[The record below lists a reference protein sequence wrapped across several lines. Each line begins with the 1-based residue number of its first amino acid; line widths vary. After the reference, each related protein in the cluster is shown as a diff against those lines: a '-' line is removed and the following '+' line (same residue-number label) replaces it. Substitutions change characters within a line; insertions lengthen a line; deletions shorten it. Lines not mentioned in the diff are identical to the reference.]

1 MSGAGEVDGGGG
13 GGLVD
18 PRAVA
23 AGCILAL
30 AIAVPTI
37 TVSSLVGIDST
48 SDAVFVAYL
57 VYLGGLV
64 VGGRR
69 AGQRRPDAPLSNGA
83 VAALAA
89 YGAIAVVVS
98 IVRIA
103 SGRALDPASLLFN
116 AFLAATAGI
125 GGGLSATWRRPAGEP
140 GRRRS

>member
-1 MSGAGEVDGGGG
+1 VSRGGDVDGGGG
-13 GGLVD
+13 LID
-18 PRAVA
+18 SRAVA
-23 AGCILAL
+23 AGCTLAL

-37 TVSSLVGIDST
+37 VVSSLVGIDST
-48 SDAVFVAYL
+48 SDAVFVAFL

-89 YGAIAVVVS
+89 YAAIAVVVS
-98 IVRIA
+98 IVRIV
-103 SGRALDPASLLFN
+103 SGRALDPASLLLN

-125 GGGLSATWRRPAGEP
+125 GGGLIATWRRPSEEP
-140 GRRRS
+140 GKQRS